1 MNIRIEI
8 KGNKAYIYTPYNKE
22 FIKRVKMIGDASWRG
37 GAWVTDKVFVP
48 AIRELLKDV
57 YGYDD
62 TSIEIDT
69 IILRITFLKEIES
82 MREGISFFGKTIAYA
97 TGRRSGAK
105 VGEDIAFTKG
115 YATSEGSAVN
125 WKTVIVEGSVVIVRN
140 VIKSIYE
147 KDIYSINA
155 DEMIVEIIQEEHA
168 VNAENIEK
176 NNKIDIN
183 ELQKEKKDLLERIA
197 EIDKLLAV
205 QS

>member
-1 MNIRIEI
+1 MQQE
-8 KGNKAYIYTPYNKE
+8 
-22 FIKRVKMIGDASWRG
+22 
-37 GAWVTDKVFVP
+37 
-48 AIRELLKDV
+48 DV
-57 YGYDD
+57 QGQ
-62 TSIEIDT
+62 
-69 IILRITFLKEIES
+69 
-82 MREGISFFGKTIAYA
+82 
-97 TGRRSGAK
+97 K

-147 KDIYSINA
+147 KDVYSINA
-155 DEMIVEIIQEEHA
+155 DEMIVEIIQDEHT

-183 ELQKEKKDLLERIA
+183 ELQKGEKKILLERIA